1 MAHQKQ
7 QLVIHLLLLHI
18 MESYYSWFVVYV
30 QRYGVVYDVTQ

>member
-18 MESYYSWFVVYV
+18 MESYYWFVAYV